1 MSWVVDLFRGASPF
15 ALVRRDLLRGL
26 RQPTSGV
33 MCALVVGGGSVLIYT
48 VWSMMTEDT
57 SLVESH
63 FVTDGFLYGT
73 VGAFGALIALL
84 IPSMSGATI
93 SSEYDGDTYDLLRLS
108 LISPASLVLGKIL
121 NCLGLVFFIFVM
133 VMPLIGCIYFLL
145 GINWFDLMVLFAIVM
160 TGTLLVTSAGVFCS
174 VWFRRY
180 VPAILASYA
189 AMLVLFGVVF
199 GALAS
204 LVLVVFD
211 GLGASQTAARLM
223 EQVIYATAYYFPP
236 GTYVMYA
243 AVIIEIEDVVRALI
257 VQLGVAALFVLGAIV
272 RVGRPDQVAVG
283 GEGTRK
289 RERKTKKH
297 RRRTYPALPDNRNPI
312 VMRER
317 YWGAASTWQRSSAM
331 FILPTIVGILPIF
344 MFLDSGLTAR
354 ELFGMWFGITV
365 SMAAIFV
372 PPITA
377 YAFAVEHT
385 RNTMDPLRLSLLEGR
400 DIVRGKT
407 LAAFWAL
414 RPLLLS
420 LMFTGGAMTIV
431 VWGGLA
437 VTRLADPEIDSWS
450 QTDLGFPMLQAFST
464 SLSLA
469 LCVIL
474 LVTVSLMC
482 SMLTRKV
489 SSAVA
494 LAYLGSSSALF
505 FVGMGLIAYLEWRH
519 LGWVAGQYQT
529 YRYLYDTAEFLSPVM
544 AYYHV
549 FDSFGNPDYTYYCEN
564 ILYNSMLILGFHRLS
579 IWLFER
585 FRMVER

>member
-1 MSWVVDLFRGASPF
+1 MNWVLDLFRGASPF

-33 MCALVVGGGSVLIYT
+33 MCALVVGGGSLLIYSI
-48 VWSMMTEDT
+48 WSMMTQDT
-57 SLVESH
+57 SLLVVH

-108 LISPASLVLGKIL
+108 LISPASLVIGKIL

-133 VMPLIGCIYFLL
+133 VMPLLGCIYFLL

-180 VPAILASYA
+180 VPAVLASYA
-189 AMLVLFGVVF
+189 AMLVLFGAVF
-199 GALAS
+199 AAMAGLAMI
-204 LVLVVFD
+204 VFD
-211 GLGASQTAARLM
+211 GLGASQTGARFM
-223 EQVIYATAYYFPP
+223 EQIIYATAYYFPP

-243 AVIIEIEDVVRALI
+243 AVMIELEDVVRALV
-257 VQLGVAALFVLGAIV
+257 VQLGVTALFVLGAIV

-289 RERKTKKH
+289 RERKTKKR

-312 VMRER
+312 VLRER

-331 FILPTIVGILPIF
+331 FILPTVVGVFPIF
-344 MFLDSGLTAR
+344 MFLDSALSAS
-354 ELFGMWFGITV
+354 ELFRMWFGITV

-372 PPITA
+372 PPVTA
-377 YAFAVEHT
+377 YAFAIENT

-400 DIVRGKT
+400 EIVWGKT

-420 LMFTGGAMTIV
+420 LMFTGCMSCIAI
-431 VWGGLA
+431 WGDLA
-437 VTRLADPEIDSWS
+437 ASRFSDPEMDSWR
-450 QTDLGFPMLQAFST
+450 QTDLSFPTLQAFST
-464 SLSLA
+464 ALSLA
-469 LCVIL
+469 LCVVL
-474 LVTVSLMC
+474 LVTVSLTC
-482 SMLTRKV
+482 SVLTRKV

-505 FVGMGLIAYLEWRH
+505 FAGMGIIAYLEWRQ
-519 LGWVAGQYQT
+519 LGWAAGQYQT

-564 ILYNSMLILGFHRLS
+564 IIYNALLIFGFHRLN
-579 IWLFER
+579 IWLFAR